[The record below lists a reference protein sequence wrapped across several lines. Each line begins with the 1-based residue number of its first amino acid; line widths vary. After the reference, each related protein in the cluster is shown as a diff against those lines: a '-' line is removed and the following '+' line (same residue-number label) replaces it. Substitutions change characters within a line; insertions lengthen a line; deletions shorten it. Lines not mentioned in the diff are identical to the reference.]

1 MGQET
6 RVREGKVGIV
16 MALELVDFEEKHINS
31 IVAIEKVSFPTP
43 WSIEAFHH
51 ELNDNPFAHYLVAL
65 LDGEVIGYGGMW
77 QVLDEAHVTNV
88 AVDIPYRGLGY
99 GRLVLQA
106 LAAKALAQGCTK
118 MTLEVRIS
126 NFAAQRLYTSLDFI
140 AYGVRKGYYTDT
152 KEDAIIMWK
161 NLI

>member
-1 MGQET
+1 
-6 RVREGKVGIV
+6 
-16 MALELVDFEEKHINS
+16 MAFELVDLGAKHIDR

-43 WSIEAFHH
+43 WSTEAFHH
-51 ELNDNPFAHYLVAL
+51 ELNDNPFAHYLVAV

-88 AVDIPYRGLGY
+88 AVDIPYRGQGI
-99 GRLVLQA
+99 GRRILEA
-106 LAAKALAQGCTK
+106 LAEKAAAQGCSK

-161 NLI
+161 NLA